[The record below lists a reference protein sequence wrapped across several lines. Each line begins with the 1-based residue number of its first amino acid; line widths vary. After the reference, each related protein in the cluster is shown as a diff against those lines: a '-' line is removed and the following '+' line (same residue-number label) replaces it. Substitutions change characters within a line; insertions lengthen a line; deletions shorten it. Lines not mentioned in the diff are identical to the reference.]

1 MRVGGGF
8 GMGMCEL
15 AGTIEAEP
23 EEEVEEDREGEL
35 DAS

>member
-1 MRVGGGF
+1 
-8 GMGMCEL
+8 MGMCSGDTWVEL